1 MSQDASLP
9 IFGNYHGYYSKRPVV
24 RDPRLA
30 LLPHHVFKDAR
41 VLDIGCNEGYVTCEI
56 AQSWGAKRV
65 VGVDI
70 DDTLIRAAWKHRRA
84 VWSQQEPSDATEQT
98 NNGTDNVSRKRARD
112 EDERVVRVTNSK
124 SGPVP
129 DYFPVSCEHMFGPLP
144 IPFRPVQGTSSD
156 SDKFPHNVVFQTADW
171 VSSGVTDD
179 QAKYNVVVAF
189 SITKWI
195 HLNGGDEGLMKF
207 FQRVHSVLEADGI
220 FILEPQEWET
230 YAKAKRMSVK
240 LKETSQNLKLKPADF
255 PRLLHDVG
263 FGEVEH
269 LGSTGEGGFR
279 RAVDLYRKL

>member
-56 AQSWGAKRV
+56 DSTVMG
-65 VGVDI
+65 
-70 DDTLIRAAWKHRRA
+70 RA